1 MSDNQSVIPS
11 GDAMNAFDRNI
22 TKLYW
27 MNALSITGFHFVVYT
42 LFILSK
48 GFSMQQFF
56 LLGTA
61 GTVASLLAE
70 VPTGMFSDR
79 ISRKWSL
86 VIGSIISIPSMF
98 FVITSESFVVILV
111 SVVLDGISKA
121 FVSGTDTAMLYDS
134 LKAANRESEFHKVLG
149 RTRWYSSWAS
159 ATGGIGGGLLA
170 SLSLSIPFWAAFG
183 IIFLVLFIRLA
194 LKEPPRFGKPVSK
207 EPQCLHLKES
217 LKYCVSGQSG
227 YFVMYAA
234 LLTPFISMSFALW
247 QPYLKLI
254 SLPVAFFGVFYAVE
268 SLVCG
273 FTSKQSANIEKRVG
287 MSRSL
292 LLIPLLLSLGFL
304 LQSQFVFIFGMVF
317 ILLHSVADSYLK
329 PTLETY
335 INARIPSSRRATV
348 LSFKNMISGLQYAVL
363 APFLGLAVD
372 VFSLQTALLALGII
386 VMIMGVAFYAFFK
399 IQAKTTLQ
407 HNEIPAC

>member
-1 MSDNQSVIPS
+1 
-11 GDAMNAFDRNI
+11 MNTFDRNI

-27 MNALSITGFHFVVYT
+27 MNALSMSGFHFVVYT
-42 LFILSK
+42 LFLLAK

-61 GTVASLLAE
+61 HTVANLLAE

-79 ISRKWSL
+79 VSRKWSL
-86 VIGSIISIPSMF
+86 VIGSIVAIPYMF
-98 FVITSESFVVILV
+98 FIITSESFA
-111 SVVLDGISKA
+111 VVLIAVVFGGVSTA

-170 SLSLSIPFWAAFG
+170 SRSLSFPFWVAFG
-183 IIFLVLFIRLA
+183 VILAVLVIRLT
-194 LKEPPRFGKPVSK
+194 LKEPPRSAVSR
-207 EPQCLHLKES
+207 EPQFLHLKEG
-217 LKYCVSGQSG
+217 LKYCASKQSG

-234 LLTPFISMSFALW
+234 LLTPFITMSFALW

-254 SLPVAFFGVFYAVE
+254 SLPVAYFGIFYAAE

-273 FTSKQSANIEKRVG
+273 FTSKQSATVEKRIG

-292 LLIPLLLSLGFL
+292 LFIPLLLGLGFL
-304 LQSQFVFIFGMVF
+304 LQSQFVFLFGMVF
-317 ILLHSVADSYLK
+317 ILLHSVSQSYLE
-329 PTLETY
+329 PTLEAY
-335 INARIPSSRRATV
+335 INARVPSSRRATV

-372 VFSLQTALLALGII
+372 LYSLQTALLALGII
-386 VMIMGVAFYAFFK
+386 VVIMGLVFYAVFRM
-399 IQAKTTLQ
+399 QAKTIMQ
-407 HNEIPAC
+407 HHEMPA

>member
-1 MSDNQSVIPS
+1 
-11 GDAMNAFDRNI
+11 MNTFDRNI

-27 MNALSITGFHFVVYT
+27 MNALNITGFHFVVYT

-48 GFSMQQFF
+48 GFNMQQFF

-61 GTVASLLAE
+61 GTMASLAAE

-79 ISRKWSL
+79 ISRKWCL
-86 VIGSIISIPSMF
+86 VIASIIVIPSMF
-98 FVITSESFVVILV
+98 FVITSQSFVVVLI

-159 ATGGIGGGLLA
+159 ATGGILGGLLA
-170 SLSLSIPFWAAFG
+170 SLSLSIPFWVAFG
-183 IIFLVLFIRLA
+183 IIFPVLFVRLA
-194 LKEPPRFGKPVSK
+194 LKEPPRFAESVSR
-207 EPQCLHLKES
+207 EPQFLHLKES
-217 LKYCVSGQSG
+217 LQYCVSRQSG

-234 LLTPFISMSFALW
+234 LLTPFVTMSFALW

-254 SLPVAFFGVFYAVE
+254 SLPVAYFGIFYAVE
-268 SLVCG
+268 SLICG
-273 FTSKQSANIEKRVG
+273 FVSRQSASVEKRIG

-292 LLIPLLLSLGFL
+292 LYIPLLLGLGFL
-304 LQSQFVFIFGMVF
+304 LQSQFIFIFGMLF
-317 ILLHSVADSYLK
+317 ILLHSVSESYMK

-335 INARIPSSRRATV
+335 INVRIPSSRRATV
-348 LSFKNMISGLQYAVL
+348 LSLKSMVSSLKYAVL
-363 APFLGLAVD
+363 APFLGLAID
-372 VFSLQTALLALGII
+372 VYSLRTGLLALGII
-386 VMIMGVAFYAFFK
+386 VVLVGLAFYAVFRTQERK
-399 IQAKTTLQ
+399 VAGQSGDAATESPWTMNRQ
-407 HNEIPAC
+407 NTV